1 MYTEKNDVSMV
12 YHTVKG
18 VSHWAILR
26 LLSGYIIIPKSS
38 KSKFQWLRTA
48 MNISFSLWLR
58 SHGNNLLVCHFLDRM
73 RIPLTRCMLILIHVY
88 KYIIVYITL
97 PWLGYC
103 IYIYIT
109 YVKITSRGYTW
120 SHFLFWTTYQLSRR
134 GCGSSIS
141 TAKVSSRPMMDLLS
155 IDGWYLDQGT
165 SNSCGVCNKKKSG
178 EQWKTTIS
186 VTTDT

>member
-103 IYIYIT
+103 IYIYNIRKNNKSWVHMVT
-109 YVKITSRGYTW
+109 LFVLNHLSTVPPRLWFLHLHSKGFLTANDGSAVNWWMIPWPRHIEFLW
-120 SHFLFWTTYQLSRR
+120 SMQ
-134 GCGSSIS
+134 
-141 TAKVSSRPMMDLLS
+141 
-155 IDGWYLDQGT
+155 Q
-165 SNSCGVCNKKKSG
+165 KKSG